1 MTLRGPPL
9 PRVCTAG
16 RTTRASAKRS
26 RMVSAPPVRMDGAAA
41 TLRGSPLPRVCTAG
55 RTTRSCSS
63 LSSVNRDRQRGMRDR
78 PEGRR
83 LGSSD
88 LFRASV
94 GLYGGFLTVARL
106 CMPSRPA
113 GGRQCCIV
121 VRSRV
126 APRRS
131 SGPRFSRC
139 RPRAGR
145 GSEMRCTASLMATWS
160 SRRYWEKT
168 RVGHRSSSPRP
179 GKDSPPEPPSPPR
192 HPRPGQ
198 QRQQPAPL
206 VPSRSSRVRR
216 SRITSHN
223 SAITRSRMSSQRGR

>member
-1 MTLRGPPL
+1 M
-9 PRVCTAG
+9 
-16 RTTRASAKRS
+16 RAAEPADDSARS
-26 RMVSAPPVRMDGAAA
+26 ALASGVHCRADDSRISEEIAHGVGAAGA
-41 TLRGSPLPRVCTAG
+41 DGRCGSDS
-55 RTTRSCSS
+55 TRFALASGVHCWADDSLLQLS

-131 SGPRFSRC
+131 SGPRFS
-139 RPRAGR
+139 
-145 GSEMRCTASLMATWS
+145 SLPPEGWS
-160 SRRYWEKT
+160 W
-168 RVGHRSSSPRP
+168 VGDAMYCKPHGDVVFKAIL
-179 GKDSPPEPPSPPR
+179 GKDESRTPE
-192 HPRPGQ
+192 Q
-198 QRQQPAPL
+198 
-206 VPSRSSRVRR
+206 
-216 SRITSHN
+216 
-223 SAITRSRMSSQRGR
+223 

>member
-1 MTLRGPPL
+1 MTLRGPPV
-9 PRVCTAG
+9 PRVHCW
-16 RTTRASAKRS
+16 RTTRASA
-26 RMVSAPPVRMDGAAA
+26 G
-41 TLRGSPLPRVCTAG
+41 
-55 RTTRSCSS
+55 SCSS

-106 CMPSRPA
+106 CMPSRPCWRA
-113 GGRQCCIV
+113 AMLHRCAFEGCPKTV
-121 VRSRV
+121 EWPEV
-126 APRRS
+126 
-131 SGPRFSRC
+131 FSL
-139 RPRAGR
+139 PPEGWAGR
-145 GSEMRCTASLMATWS
+145 GSETRCTASLMATWS

>member
-26 RMVSAPPVRMDGAAA
+26 RMVSAPPVRMDGAA

-63 LSSVNRDRQRGMRDR
+63 LSSVNRHVIVRWGCASATGQRTPGRDR
-78 PEGRR
+78 PEGWR

-88 LFRASV
+88 PFRASA

-106 CMPSRPA
+106 CVPSKTA

-131 SGPRFSRC
+131 SGPRFS
-139 RPRAGR
+139 
-145 GSEMRCTASLMATWS
+145 SL
-160 SRRYWEKT
+160 
-168 RVGHRSSSPRP
+168 
-179 GKDSPPEPPSPPR
+179 PPEGWSWVGDAMYCKP
-192 HPRPGQ
+192 HGDVVFK
-198 QRQQPAPL
+198 AIL
-206 VPSRSSRVRR
+206 GKEESR
-216 SRITSHN
+216 TPE
-223 SAITRSRMSSQRGR
+223 Q